1 MSEDISG
8 KQDAEKSSFWLDL
21 KEALAGTEKDF
32 TEMRL
37 RKAVFLLAI
46 PMVLEMMMESI
57 FAIVDIYFVSG
68 LGADAVA
75 AVGIT
80 ESMMTIIYAIA
91 LGISVSATAVVSR
104 RIGEKEP
111 GKASQAAAQA
121 IICGMAVSLL
131 LAIPGIFFAS
141 DLLSL
146 MGASEGVISTG
157 HRFTSIMMTGNIVI
171 VLLFIHNAIFRG
183 AGDAAIAMR
192 VLLISNIINIVLDPV
207 LIYGIGSFNGFGV
220 TGAAMATNIGRGTGV
235 LIQLWFLFKGHSRIR
250 LILRNLIP
258 SPALIL
264 KILRLSLGGIGQN
277 LIATSSWVVM
287 MTILAAFGANV
298 IAGYTIAIRIIVFVL
313 LPSWGLSNAAST
325 LVGQNLGAGKL
336 QRASISGWITG
347 IANFVFLGI
356 IGLVLSLFPSFFVN
370 LFNITPEVA
379 AKATEG
385 LRIVSYG
392 LSLYGIGMV
401 MVQAINGAG
410 DTITPTW
417 INFFCFW
424 LVEIPLAWLLAR
436 HSALDERG
444 VYYAILIA
452 ESLLSLIAIVVF
464 TRGKWKLRKV

>member
-1 MSEDISG
+1 MSEIISG
-8 KQDAEKSSFWLDL
+8 KQVPEPGSFWLDL

-37 RKAVFLLAI
+37 RRAVFLLAL
-46 PMVLEMMMESI
+46 PMVLEMMMESV

-91 LGISVSATAVVSR
+91 VGISVSATAIVSR

-111 GKASQAAAQA
+111 GKASQAAAQV
-121 IICGMAVSLL
+121 IICGMAVSVL

-141 DLLSL
+141 ELLTL
-146 MGASEGVISTG
+146 MGASPEVIKTG
-157 HRFTSIMMTGNIVI
+157 HGFTSIMMTGNVVI
-171 VLLFIHNAIFRG
+171 MLLFIHNAIFRG

-192 VLLISNIINIVLDPV
+192 VLFISNIINIILDPI
-207 LIYGIGSFNGFGV
+207 LIYGIGSFEGYGI
-220 TGAAMATNIGRGTGV
+220 TGAALATTIGRGTGV
-235 LIQLWFLFKGHSRIR
+235 FIQLWFLFRGHSRIR
-250 LILRNLIP
+250 LVLNNLIP
-258 SPALIL
+258 TPALIL

-287 MTILAAFGANV
+287 MTILAAFGATV

-325 LVGQNLGAGKL
+325 LVGQNMGAGKV
-336 QRASISGWITG
+336 QRANVSGWITG
-347 IANFVFLGI
+347 IANFLFLGL
-356 IGLVLSLFPSFFVN
+356 IGLVLSLFPSSFVN

-379 AKATEG
+379 VKATEG
-385 LRIVSYG
+385 LRIISYG

-401 MVQAINGAG
+401 MVQSINGAG
-410 DTITPTW
+410 DTVTPTW

-424 LVEIPLAWLLAR
+424 LVEIPLAWLLATR
-436 HSALDERG
+436 TGLDERG

-452 ESLLSLIAIVVF
+452 ESLLSIIAIVFF